1 MVYQYRKNP
10 RSLGAFAAR
19 QIKADFRITL
29 TGTPVENDISEFYN
43 ILDLSVPGIWGYA
56 GHGTRKKAENQK
68 YIAKR
73 CSKPFILRRTKPQV
87 LTDLPPKEETL
98 MYLNFSEEEKQN
110 YLKTLLRI
118 KTDLE
123 NANSGKKYGYV
134 LEGLLRLRQLC
145 LWQQDS
151 IESTK
156 IRFLMETLEQIMP
169 EGHQAIIFSQ
179 FTSYL
184 NRIETHFN
192 NRHWKFSRID
202 GSQSIKKRQT
212 QVEQFQSGKTP
223 LFLISLKA
231 GGVGLN
237 LTAANYVFIMD
248 PWWNPAVENQAIDRA
263 HRIGQKNK
271 IFVYKPIIKDS
282 VEEKV
287 LYLQD
292 QKRKLFK
299 DLMQDDDQETFSG
312 KLSMDDFMFL
322 LS

>member
-1 MVYQYRKNP
+1 MQLRKNL
-10 RSLGAFAAR
+10 RV
-19 QIKADFRITL
+19 K
-29 TGTPVENDISEFYN
+29 
-43 ILDLSVPGIWGYA
+43 
-56 GHGTRKKAENQK
+56 K

-73 CSKPFILRRTKPQV
+73 CSRPFILRRTKPQV
-87 LTDLPPKEETL
+87 LKDLPPKEENL
-98 MYLNFSEEEKQN
+98 IYLNFSEEERNN
-110 YLKTLLRI
+110 YLKTLYAI
-118 KTDLE
+118 KHELE
-123 NANSGKKYGYV
+123 NARSGKKYGYI

-145 LWQQDS
+145 LWQKNL
-151 IESTK
+151 ETSTK
-156 IRFLMETLEQIMP
+156 IKFLVDTVSQIME

-184 NRIETHFN
+184 NQIETYFN
-192 NRHWKFSRID
+192 ARKWAFSRID

-271 IFVYKPIIKDS
+271 LFVYKPIIKNS

-287 LYLQD
+287 LQLQTA
-292 QKRKLFK
+292 KRKLFQ
-299 DLMQDDDQETFSG
+299 DLLSDEDGELFSG
-312 KLSMDDFMFL
+312 KLTMHDFLFL
-322 LS
+322 LK